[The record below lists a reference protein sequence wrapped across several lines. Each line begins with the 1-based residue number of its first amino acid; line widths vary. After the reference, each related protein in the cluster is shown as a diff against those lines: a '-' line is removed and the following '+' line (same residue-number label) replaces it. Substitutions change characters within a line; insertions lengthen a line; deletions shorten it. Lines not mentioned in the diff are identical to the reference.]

1 MAPSRSGQ
9 FVSPEVQRLFEEACK
24 LPAAGQERYLESQ
37 TDDPAV
43 RREVLSLLAHDAL
56 GEHFFSDALRSAA
69 SSIKS
74 SMDLVPGSRIGA
86 FTIVRMVGRGGMGAV
101 YLATRA
107 DGAFEQSVAIKVID
121 SNSALLRA
129 RFQQER
135 EIQARLNHPNI
146 ARLLDGGETPSGLPY
161 LVMEFVPGE
170 QIDAY
175 CDQQGLDLRAR
186 LSLFLQV
193 AAAVQHAHRRLIV
206 HRDLKP
212 GNILIGEDGTPK
224 LLDFGIAKVL
234 DTSPEPKVSTR
245 VMTLEY
251 ASPEQVRGGE
261 ITTASDIYSLAAVLY
276 RLLTGTPP
284 HSTEGLSPLDTA
296 RQIAEQSVPR
306 AANVPVDVAAI
317 LEKALHT
324 DPSHRYR
331 SVDDLSDEIHR
342 FLEGKAVLAVQ
353 DSFAYRTVK
362 FLRRHWIPV
371 TALAAVLL
379 ALTLGTVVSL
389 WQAQK
394 AERRFAE
401 VRQLSNRFLF
411 EFEGTIHTV
420 PGATKARQLVVKTAQ
435 EYLDRLAA
443 EGGSGLFGRRDP
455 ALIHELA
462 EAYRKLGDVQ
472 GNPIESNAGD
482 SRAALASYRTALAL
496 QESVG
501 DETASETKVR
511 VGYLATITSAA
522 NAEAV
527 SGDPAVARRLHEK
540 AVVVAESWM
549 KKRSGDADLL
559 NAAAN
564 AYSQLSVRQREV
576 GAYDSAVSNSKHALE
591 LRQQA
596 LALRPGDA
604 KIQRAVAVTYWS
616 VATAEKVAGRPEDA
630 VADFTTT
637 VQLLRRIAAADPGN
651 AQIRRE
657 VLGASWLLASSLHD
671 LLAKQKKSLEGC
683 VPLWE
688 DALRT
693 GIQLLKEDPANA
705 LVESDVTLISLS
717 LANTLQELHRPKE
730 ALNVLTP
737 AIARQEIRYQSNP
750 DSRPAGSYLAIM
762 QILSA
767 DCYRDLGHLPEAL
780 KNALAGIA
788 ILDLLVKTNPDS
800 LEYQFARVQ
809 ALQCIGHILAEQGDY
824 PGARLTFRRGLEAAK
839 KLPTG
844 GSSYDPTP
852 LIAEMKTADLNA
864 ASKTHAQQ
872 PH

>member
-1 MAPSRSGQ
+1 MM
-9 FVSPEVQRLFEEACK
+9 SPEVHRLFEAACK
-24 LPAAGQERYLESQ
+24 LPADRQELYLESQ

-43 RREVLSLLAHDAL
+43 RREVLSLLAHDGLAEPFFADAL
-56 GEHFFSDALRSAA
+56 GSAV

-101 YLATRA
+101 YLATRS
-107 DGAFEQSVAIKVID
+107 DGVFDQSVAIKLID

-135 EIQARLNHPNI
+135 QILARLNHPNI
-146 ARLLDGGETPSGLPY
+146 ARLLDGGEMPSGLPY

-170 QIDAY
+170 EIDAY
-175 CDQQGLDLRAR
+175 CDQKGLDLRAR
-186 LSLFLQV
+186 LGLFLQV

-234 DTSPEPKVSTR
+234 DTGPDAKVSTR

-261 ITTASDIYSLAAVLY
+261 ITTASDIYSLGAVLY
-276 RLLTGTPP
+276 RLLTGRPP
-284 HSTEGLSPLDTA
+284 HSTEGLSPLDAA
-296 RQIAEQSVPR
+296 RQIAEQTVPR

-331 SVDDLSDEIHR
+331 SVDDLCDEIHR

-371 TALAAVLL
+371 SAMAAVLL
-379 ALTLGTVVSL
+379 ALTLGTAVSL
-389 WQAQK
+389 WQARK

-401 VRQLSNRFLF
+401 VRQLSNQFLF
-411 EFEGTIHTV
+411 EFEGTIHSM
-420 PGATKARQLVVKTAQ
+420 PGATRARELVVKTAQ

-472 GNPIESNAGD
+472 GNPADSNAGD
-482 SRAALASYRTALAL
+482 SRAALASYRKALAL

-501 DETASETKVR
+501 DETAADTKVR
-511 VGYLATITSAA
+511 VGYLAAITSAA

-527 SGDPAVARRLHEK
+527 SGDRALALRLHEK

-549 KKRSGDADLL
+549 KKGSGDADLL

-564 AYSQLSVRQREV
+564 AYSQLSARQIDG
-576 GAYDSAVSNSKHALE
+576 GAFDSAVANAKRSLE

-596 LALRPGDA
+596 LGMRPADP
-604 KIQRAVAVTYWS
+604 KLQRAVAVSYWS
-616 VATAEKVAGRPEDA
+616 VGTAEKVAGRPEEA
-630 VADFTTT
+630 VAAFTTT
-637 VQLLRRIAAADPGN
+637 LESLRRIAAADPGN

-657 VLGASWLLASSLHD
+657 VLGASWLLAGSVHD
-671 LLAKQKKSLEGC
+671 LLGKQKKSLEGS

-693 GIQLLKEDPANA
+693 GIQLLKADPANA
-705 LVESDVTLISLS
+705 LVESDVTLISLG
-717 LANTLQELHRPKE
+717 LADTLRDLHRPKE
-730 ALNVLTP
+730 ALKVLTP
-737 AIARQEIRYQSNP
+737 AIARQESRYKSNP
-750 DSRPAGSYLAIM
+750 DSRPVGSYLAIM

-767 DCYRDLGHLPEAL
+767 DCHKDLGNLPEAL
-780 KNALAGIA
+780 KNARAGFA
-788 ILDLLVKTNPDS
+788 IQDSLVRTSPDS
-800 LEYQFARVQ
+800 MEYRFARIQ

-824 PGARLTFRRGLEAAK
+824 QGARSTFRRGLEAARG
-839 KLPTG
+839 LPA
-844 GSSYDPTP
+844 GSSVYDPTP
-852 LIAEMKTADLNA
+852 LIAEMEAADLNA
-864 ASKTHAQQ
+864 ASKTRAQ

>member
-1 MAPSRSGQ
+1 MRGEITALLGRVKAGDRSALDELVPLVYHELHKVADHYLRQERPNHTLQPTALINEVYLQLVGKDHPDYEDRVHFFGIAAFHMRQILAAHARKRLTEKRGGGIEAIPLDPMLDFSPERASTVVALDDALTTLAGIDVEQARMVELRFYSGMTADEIALLTGNSVHRVRHRLRIALGLAASRSGQ
-9 FVSPEVQRLFEEACK
+9 FVSPEIQRLFEDACK
-24 LPAAGQERYLESQ
+24 LPAARQERYLESQ
-37 TDDPAV
+37 TDDAAV
-43 RREVLSLLAHDAL
+43 RDEVLSLLAHDAL
-56 GEHFFSDALRSAA
+56 GESFFADALRSAT

-74 SMDLVPGSRIGA
+74 SMDLVLGSRVGA

-107 DGAFEQSVAIKVID
+107 DGVFHQSVAIKVID

-135 EIQARLNHPNI
+135 EILASLNHPNI

-186 LSLFLQV
+186 LALFLQV

-234 DTSPEPKVSTR
+234 DTSPEAKVSTR

-261 ITTASDIYSLAAVLY
+261 ITTASDIYSLGAVLY
-276 RLLTGTPP
+276 RLLTGRPP

-296 RQIAEQSVPR
+296 RQIAEQAVPR

-317 LEKALHT
+317 LEKALHN

-331 SVDDLSDEIHR
+331 SVDDLCDEIHR

-353 DSFAYRTVK
+353 DLFAYRTVK

-371 TALAAVLL
+371 TAMAAVLL
-379 ALTLGTVVSL
+379 ALTLGTGVSL
-389 WQAQK
+389 WQARK

-411 EFEGTIHTV
+411 EFEGTIHSV
-420 PGATKARQLVVKTAQ
+420 PGATKARHLVVKTAQ

-472 GNPIESNAGD
+472 GNPVDSNAGD
-482 SRAALASYRTALAL
+482 SRAALASYRKALAL
-496 QESVG
+496 RESVE
-501 DETASETKVR
+501 DETASDTQVR
-511 VGYLATITSAA
+511 VGYLDAITSAA

-527 SGDPAVARRLHEK
+527 SGDAARARRLHEK
-540 AVVVAESWM
+540 AVAVAESWV
-549 KKRSGDADLL
+549 KKGSDDADLL
-559 NAAAN
+559 NAVAN
-564 AYSQLSVRQREV
+564 AYSQLSVRKREV
-576 GAYDSAVSNSKHALE
+576 GSYDSALSNAKHALE

-596 LALRPGDA
+596 LALSRATPNCNAPWPLPIRPL
-604 KIQRAVAVTYWS
+604 
-616 VATAEKVAGRPEDA
+616 P
-630 VADFTTT
+630 
-637 VQLLRRIAAADPGN
+637 RRKRLQADPRGRCRFHHHRGITAAN
-651 AQIRRE
+651 RR
-657 VLGASWLLASSLHD
+657 GGSG
-671 LLAKQKKSLEGC
+671 K
-683 VPLWE
+683 
-688 DALRT
+688 RT
-693 GIQLLKEDPANA
+693 
-705 LVESDVTLISLS
+705 
-717 LANTLQELHRPKE
+717 
-730 ALNVLTP
+730 
-737 AIARQEIRYQSNP
+737 
-750 DSRPAGSYLAIM
+750 DSAGSVG
-762 QILSA
+762 
-767 DCYRDLGHLPEAL
+767 R
-780 KNALAGIA
+780 
-788 ILDLLVKTNPDS
+788 LLVVSK
-800 LEYQFARVQ
+800 FA
-809 ALQCIGHILAEQGDY
+809 
-824 PGARLTFRRGLEAAK
+824 P
-839 KLPTG
+839 
-844 GSSYDPTP
+844 
-852 LIAEMKTADLNA
+852 
-864 ASKTHAQQ
+864 
-872 PH
+872 

>member
-1 MAPSRSGQ
+1 M
-9 FVSPEVQRLFEEACK
+9 SPEIQRLFEAACK
-24 LPAAGQERYLESQ
+24 LPAAGQGLYVESQ

-56 GEHFFSDALRSAA
+56 AEPFFANALGSAA

-86 FTIVRMVGRGGMGAV
+86 YTIVRMVGRGGMGAV

-107 DGAFEQSVAIKVID
+107 DGAFDQSVAIKVID
-121 SNSALLRA
+121 SHSALLRA

-135 EIQARLNHPNI
+135 QILARLNHPNI
-146 ARLLDGGETPSGLPY
+146 ARLLDGGEMPSGLPY

-175 CDQQGLDLRAR
+175 CDQKGLDLQAR
-186 LSLFLQV
+186 LRLFLPV
-193 AAAVQHAHRRLIV
+193 AAAVQHAHRHLIV

-234 DTSPEPKVSTR
+234 DTGPEAKVSTR
-245 VMTLEY
+245 VMTPEY

-261 ITTASDIYSLAAVLY
+261 ITTASDIYSLGAVLY
-276 RLLTGTPP
+276 RLLTGKPP

-296 RQIAEQSVPR
+296 RQIAEQAVPR

-331 SVDDLSDEIHR
+331 SADDLCDEIHR
-342 FLEGKAVLAVQ
+342 FLEGKAVLAVE
-353 DSFAYRTVK
+353 DSFAYRTAK

-371 TALAAVLL
+371 SAMAAVLL
-379 ALTLGTVVSL
+379 ALTLGTGVSL
-389 WQAQK
+389 WQARK

-411 EFEGTIHTV
+411 EFEGSIHSV
-420 PGATKARQLVVKTAQ
+420 PGATKARHLVVKTAQ

-443 EGGSGLFGRRDP
+443 EGGSSLFGRRDP
-455 ALIHELA
+455 ELTHELA

-472 GNPIESNAGD
+472 GNPVDSNAGD
-482 SRAALASYRTALAL
+482 SRAALASYRKALAL
-496 QESVG
+496 QDSVG
-501 DETASETKVR
+501 DETASDTKLR
-511 VGYLATITSAA
+511 VGYLTIMTSAA

-527 SGDPAVARRLHEK
+527 SGDPALALRLHEK

-549 KKRSGDADLL
+549 KTGAGNADLL
-559 NAAAN
+559 NAVAN
-564 AYSQLSVRQREV
+564 AYSQLSSRQIAG
-576 GAYDSAVSNSKHALE
+576 GAFDSAVSNSKRSLE
-591 LRQQA
+591 LRRQA

-604 KIQRAVAVTYWS
+604 KLQRGVAVSYWS
-616 VATAEKVAGRPEDA
+616 VATAEKTAGRPEEA
-630 VADFTTT
+630 VADFTRTLE
-637 VQLLRRIAAADPGN
+637 LLRRIAASDPGN

-657 VLGASWLLASSLHD
+657 VLGASWLLASSLHE
-671 LLAKQKKSLEGC
+671 LLAKQKKSLEGDL
-683 VPLWE
+683 PLWE

-693 GIQLLKEDPANA
+693 GIQLLKEDPGNA
-705 LVESDVTLISLS
+705 LVETDVALISLGF
-717 LANTLQELHRPKE
+717 ANTLEDSHRFKQ
-730 ALNVLTP
+730 ALKVLTP
-737 AIARQEIRYQSNP
+737 AIARQEIRHKSNP
-750 DSRPAGSYLAIM
+750 DNRPAASYLAIM
-762 QILSA
+762 KILSSE
-767 DCYRDLGHLPEAL
+767 CHKDLGELPEAL
-780 KNALAGIA
+780 KNADAALG
-788 ILDLLVKTNPDS
+788 ILDMLVRASPDS
-800 LEYQFARVQ
+800 VEYKFARIQ
-809 ALQCIGHILAEQGDY
+809 ALQSIGNILAAQGDY
-824 PGARLTFRRGLEAAK
+824 QGARSTFRRGLEAATT
-839 KLPTG
+839 LPA
-844 GSSYDPTP
+844 GSSVYDPTP
-852 LIAEMKTADLNA
+852 LVVEMKAADLNA
-864 ASKTHAQQ
+864 ASKTRSQ

>member
-1 MAPSRSGQ
+1 ML
-9 FVSPEVQRLFEEACK
+9 SPEIQRLFEAACK
-24 LPAAGQERYLESQ
+24 LPTARQGLYLESQ
-37 TDDPAV
+37 TDDASV

-56 GEHFFSDALRSAA
+56 GEPFFADALGSAA

-74 SMDLVPGSRIGA
+74 SMDLVPGTRIGA

-121 SNSALLRA
+121 SNSAALLRA

-135 EIQARLNHPNI
+135 QILARLNHPNI
-146 ARLLDGGETPSGLPY
+146 ARLLDGGEIPSGPPY
-161 LVMEFVPGE
+161 FVMEFVPGQE
-170 QIDAY
+170 IDAY
-175 CDQQGLDLRAR
+175 CDQQGLDLRGR
-186 LSLFLQV
+186 LRLFLHV
-193 AAAVQHAHRRLIV
+193 AGAVQHAHRHLIV

-234 DTSPEPKVSTR
+234 DAGPDAKVSTR
-245 VMTLEY
+245 VMTPEY

-261 ITTASDIYSLAAVLY
+261 ITTASDIYSLGAVLY
-276 RLLTGTPP
+276 RLLTGRPP
-284 HSTEGLSPLDTA
+284 HVTEGLSPLDTA
-296 RQIAEQSVPR
+296 TQIAEQPVPR
-306 AANVPVDVAAI
+306 AADVPADVAAI

-331 SVDDLSDEIHR
+331 SADDLSDEIHR
-342 FLEGKAVLAVQ
+342 FLDGKPVLAVP
-353 DSFAYRTVK
+353 DSFGYRTVK

-371 TALAAVLL
+371 SALAAVVL
-379 ALTLGTVVSL
+379 ALTVGTGVSL
-389 WQAQK
+389 WQARK

-411 EFEGTIHTV
+411 DFERAIHNL
-420 PGATKARQLVVKTAQ
+420 PGSTKARELVVSTAQ

-455 ALIHELA
+455 ELIHELA
-462 EAYRKLGDVQ
+462 ESYRKLGDVQ
-472 GNPIESNAGD
+472 GNPVESNTGD
-482 SRAALASYRTALAL
+482 SRAALASYRKALAL
-496 QESVG
+496 QESAG
-501 DETASETKVR
+501 DETASDTKVR
-511 VGYLATITSAA
+511 VGYLAAITSVA
-522 NAEAV
+522 NAEGV
-527 SGDPAVARRLHEK
+527 SGDPALALRLHEK

-549 KKRSGDADLL
+549 KKGSGDADLL

-564 AYSQLSVRQREV
+564 AYSQLSGRQLEG
-576 GAYDSAVSNSKHALE
+576 GAYDSAVSNSKRSLD
-591 LRQQA
+591 LRRQA

-604 KIQRAVAVTYWS
+604 KIQRAVAVSYWS
-616 VATAEKVAGRPEDA
+616 LASADKIAGRAEDA
-630 VADFTTT
+630 VAAFTTT
-637 VQLLRRIAAADPGN
+637 VELLRRIAEADPGN

-671 LLAKQKKSLEGC
+671 LLGKQKKSLEGC

-705 LVESDVTLISLS
+705 LVESDVTLISLG

-730 ALNVLTP
+730 ALKVLTP
-737 AIARQEIRYQSNP
+737 AIARQEIRYKSNP

-767 DCYRDLGHLPEAL
+767 DCYKDLGNLPEAL
-780 KNALAGIA
+780 KNALAGLA
-788 ILDLLVKTNPDS
+788 ILDLLVKTNVGS
-800 LEYQFARVQ
+800 MEYQFSRIEAFRS
-809 ALQCIGHILAEQGDY
+809 IGNILAEQGDY
-824 PGARLTFRRGLEAAK
+824 QGARSTFHRGLEAAK
-839 KLPTG
+839 RLPRG
-844 GSSYDPTP
+844 GSVFDPSP
-852 LIAEMKTADLNA
+852 LIAEMKAADFNA
-864 ASKTHAQQ
+864 ASKTGAQ

>member
-1 MAPSRSGQ
+1 M
-9 FVSPEVQRLFEEACK
+9 SPEIHRLFEAACK
-24 LPAAGQERYLESQ
+24 LPTAGQEPYLESQ
-37 TDDPAV
+37 TDDPEV

-56 GEHFFSDALRSAA
+56 AEHFFADAIRSAT

-107 DGAFEQSVAIKVID
+107 DGVFQQSVAIKVID

-135 EIQARLNHPNI
+135 EILARLNHPNI

-170 QIDAY
+170 QIDAF

-186 LSLFLQV
+186 LGLFLQV

-234 DTSPEPKVSTR
+234 DTSPEAKVSTR

-261 ITTASDIYSLAAVLY
+261 ITTASDIYSLGAVLY
-276 RLLTGTPP
+276 RLLTGRPP
-284 HSTEGLSPLDTA
+284 HSTDGLSPLDAA
-296 RQIAEQSVPR
+296 RQIAEQAVPR
-306 AANVPVDVAAI
+306 AGNVPVDVAAI

-331 SVDDLSDEIHR
+331 SVDELSDEIHR
-342 FLEGKAVLAVQ
+342 YLDGKAVLAVP
-353 DSFAYRTVK
+353 DSFAYRTAK

-371 TALAAVLL
+371 SAMAAVLL

-389 WQAQK
+389 WQARV

-411 EFEGTIHTV
+411 EFEGAIHSV

-443 EGGSGLFGRRDP
+443 EGGSGLFGHRDP

-472 GNPIESNAGD
+472 GNPVESNAGD
-482 SRAALASYRTALAL
+482 SRAALASYRKALAL
-496 QESVG
+496 RESVG
-501 DETASETKVR
+501 DETASDTKVR
-511 VGYLATITSAA
+511 IGYLTVMTLAA

-527 SGDPAVARRLHEK
+527 SGDPALALRLHEK
-540 AVVVAESWM
+540 AVVVAESWL
-549 KKRSGDADLL
+549 KKGSDDADLL
-559 NAAAN
+559 NVVAN
-564 AYSQLSVRQREV
+564 ASSQLSGRQLDV
-576 GAYDSAVSNSKHALE
+576 GAYDSAVSNARHALE
-591 LRQQA
+591 LRRKA

-604 KIQRAVAVTYWS
+604 KMQRAVAVSYWS
-616 VATAEKVAGRPEDA
+616 VASAEKVAGRAEDA
-630 VADFTTT
+630 VTDFTTT
-637 VQLLRRIAAADPGN
+637 VKLLRRIAAADPGN

-657 VLGASWLLASSLHD
+657 VLGASWLLASSFHD
-671 LLAKQKKSLEGC
+671 LLGKQKKSLEGC

-688 DALRT
+688 NALRT
-693 GIQLLKEDPANA
+693 GIQLLKEDPGNA
-705 LVESDVTLISLS
+705 LVESDVTLISLG

-737 AIARQEIRYQSNP
+737 AIARQEIRYKSNP

-762 QILSA
+762 KILSA
-767 DCYRDLGHLPEAL
+767 DCHQDLGNLPEAL
-780 KNALAGIA
+780 KNALAGLA
-788 ILDLLVKTNPDS
+788 ILDLLVKASPGS
-800 LEYQFARVQ
+800 MEYQFARIQ
-809 ALQCIGHILAEQGDY
+809 ALQSIGNILAGQGDY
-824 PGARLTFRRGLEAAK
+824 QGARSTFHQGLEAANR
-839 KLPTG
+839 LPPG
-844 GSSYDPTP
+844 GSAYDPTP
-852 LIAEMKTADLNA
+852 LIAEMKAADSRA
-864 ASKTHAQQ
+864 ASKTRPQQ
-872 PH
+872 HE